1 MGGATARP
9 AVQRLESLRGRGAR
23 GASGAPRAAS
33 KFIPRAGRRTAEE
46 REQAAREEAERLR
59 ISAKLEGGE
68 RGRGRGRGG
77 ARGRGGRGR
86 GDAMGRMDDR
96 DRVIGRASGP
106 FAQAPEVGGEF
117 LRDLGG

>member
-1 MGGATARP
+1 MRG
-9 AVQRLESLRGRGAR
+9 RGRGAR
-23 GASGAPRAAS
+23 GEGAPRAAS

-59 ISAKLEGGE
+59 VSAKMEGGE
-68 RGRGRGRGG
+68 RGRGRGRG

-86 GDAMGRMDDR
+86 GDAMGRGDDR
-96 DRVIGRASGP
+96 DRVVGRASGP

-117 LRDLGG
+117 ENCVGGEM